1 MSAHPDLDGF
11 ADGPLDDEDLLVL
24 QLVRDMLESVD
35 PVPVELTDRAQYAMT
50 VALLQAE
57 VASIVE
63 PELTAGGVRATDYDR
78 ATSITFASRGLTVM
92 VTVEQTGTDTAM
104 IRGWLTTPGA
114 EVELRE
120 RSRTRAVV
128 ADNEGRF
135 LLDGV
140 SRGLVHLVIRPDGG
154 ANAVITPTF
163 EV

>member
-1 MSAHPDLDGF
+1 
-11 ADGPLDDEDLLVL
+11 
-24 QLVRDMLESVD
+24 
-35 PVPVELTDRAQYAMT
+35 
-50 VALLQAE
+50 
-57 VASIVE
+57 
-63 PELTAGGVRATDYDR
+63 
-78 ATSITFASRGLTVM
+78 
-92 VTVEQTGTDTAM
+92 M

>member
-50 VALLQAE
+50 VALLHAE

-92 VTVEQTGTDTAM
+92 VSVEQTGTDTAM